1 MVLAAAYRESA
12 GPGVVRASVWIAVHI
27 DNIGPWPPLAFR
39 VRSH

>member
-12 GPGVVRASVWIAVHI
+12 GSEVVMTSVWIAVHI
-27 DNIGPWPPLAFR
+27 DHVGLWPLLVFR